1 MRSTIALVAL
11 ATVLAGCSLMPFGDE
26 NGDEL
31 VTAAPTPAAAQA
43 PAAAP
48 ATGTAQPLAITHQ
61 FNEPQVYEI
70 KKADRGLV
78 RRVKVLLNGRTVD
91 TLVMSRTRETASSYC
106 CTADGCQEIEEAKAC
121 TTFKMTCDKDGACK
135 ALSSGG
141 SSRL

>member
-1 MRSTIALVAL
+1 MRSTIALIAF

-31 VTAAPTPAAAQA
+31 VTAAPAPAATPA

-48 ATGTAQPLAITHQ
+48 TTGTALPLAITHQ
-61 FNEPQVYEI
+61 STEPQVYEI

-91 TLVMSRTRETASSYC
+91 TLVMSRTREAASSYC
-106 CTADGCQEIEEAKAC
+106 CTADGCQEIEAATAC
-121 TTFKMTCDKDGACK
+121 PTFKMTCDKDGVCK

-141 SSRL
+141 NSRL

>member
-26 NGDEL
+26 EGDEL
-31 VTAAPTPAAAQA
+31 VTAAPV
-43 PAAAP
+43 AAP